1 MIVVNALRR
10 TASLTVTLVAAM
22 ALATPAL
29 GACGLTAES
38 VAKAEVVFV
47 GTLTGVSPDG
57 NNATFQVEEIW
68 RGSVLV
74 VGKGVGIDTTN
85 SLQRLELPPPD
96 APPSSYLVLASVVA
110 GQLHT
115 GDSCEIFPFPWDAN
129 YAAFRPA
136 DAPAASGGSGASGGS
151 ATDAGFPVAVVAVGA
166 ALLVLAVVGVVAFRR
181 GPAAGA

>member
-1 MIVVNALRR
+1 MRR
-10 TASLTVTLVAAM
+10 TAALTVTLIAATT
-22 ALATPAL
+22 LATPAL

-47 GTLTGVSPDG
+47 GQLTEVSPDG
-57 NNATFQVEEIW
+57 NSAIFQVEEIW

-96 APPSSYLVLASVVA
+96 APPSSYLVLARVVG

-115 GDSCEIFPFPWDAN
+115 GDSCEIFPFPWDAS

-136 DAPAASGGSGASGGS
+136 GAPSPGESTTADG
-151 ATDAGFPVAVVAVGA
+151 GFPGAVVAVGA
-166 ALLVLAVVGVVAFRR
+166 ALLVLSVVGVVAFAR
-181 GPAAGA
+181 GRATNA

>member
-1 MIVVNALRR
+1 METLRR
-10 TASLTVTLVAAM
+10 ICAILLSATAAM
-22 ALATPAL
+22 TLATPAL

-47 GTLTGVSPDG
+47 GLLTGVSPDG
-57 NNATFQVEEIW
+57 NNATFQVQEIW

-115 GDSCEIFPFPWDAN
+115 GDSCEIFPFPWDDS

-136 DAPAASGGSGASGGS
+136 GAPSGESPTTG
-151 ATDAGFPVAVVAVGA
+151 AGFPAAVVAVGA

-181 GPAAGA
+181 GPARGA